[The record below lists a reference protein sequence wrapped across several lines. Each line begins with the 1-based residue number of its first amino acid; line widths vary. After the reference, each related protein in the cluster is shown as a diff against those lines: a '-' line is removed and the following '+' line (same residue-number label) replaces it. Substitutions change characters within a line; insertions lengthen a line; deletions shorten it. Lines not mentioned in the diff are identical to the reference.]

1 MKKITFEQ
9 GIKELEEI
17 IQKLEDET
25 MPLEEKIKLFTH
37 GNKLKKDCKQI
48 LDNAKFKVEK
58 VIAEEDVTD
67 LDE

>member
-25 MPLEEKIKLFTH
+25 MPLEEKIKLFTN
-37 GNKLKKDCKQI
+37 GNKLKKHCKQI

>member
-1 MKKITFEQ
+1 MRKITFED
-9 GIKELEEI
+9 GIKELEAI

-25 MPLEEKIKLFTH
+25 TSLEETIKLFTR
-37 GNKLKKDCKQI
+37 GNKLEKHCKQI

-58 VIAEEDVTD
+58 VIAEDTVTD